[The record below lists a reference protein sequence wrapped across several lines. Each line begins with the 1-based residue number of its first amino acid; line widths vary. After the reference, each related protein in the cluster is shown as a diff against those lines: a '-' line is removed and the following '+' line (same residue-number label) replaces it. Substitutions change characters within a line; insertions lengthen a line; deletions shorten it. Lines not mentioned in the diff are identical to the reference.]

1 MKNMNPIHAI
11 HAIHGKKNA
20 PTRFFTTGE
29 VARLLGVDPAT
40 VIRRGND
47 GTLSYR
53 QIGPRGRRRYHPA
66 ELLRLGVHKLAI
78 DAVLYRTEEH
88 GKHGK

>member
-1 MKNMNPIHAI
+1 MNR
-11 HAIHGKKNA
+11 GTRETREKKSS
-20 PTRFFTTGE
+20 PRIPRIPRLLTTGE

-66 ELLRLGVHKLAI
+66 ELLRLGVPKLAI
-78 DAVLYRTEEH
+78 DAVLTEEH

>member
-1 MKNMNPIHAI
+1 MKR
-11 HAIHGKKNA
+11 
-20 PTRFFTTGE
+20 PTTRPPDHPTTRLLTTGE

-66 ELLRLGVHKLAI
+66 ELLRLGVPKLAI
-78 DAVLYRTEEH
+78 DAVLTEEH

>member
-1 MKNMNPIHAI
+1 MNRGTRETR
-11 HAIHGKKNA
+11 GKV
-20 PTRFFTTGE
+20 PRPPRIPRLLTTGE

-66 ELLRLGVHKLAI
+66 ELLRLGVPKLAI
-78 DAVLYRTEEH
+78 DAALTEEH